1 MVILFLL
8 DLTLNTIVY
17 STCKLWT
24 FGYYI
29 VHGTQKTELEIVLD
43 TINEMSLEIKNLKEK
58 IEKQEIQYS
67 IDNIS

>member
-17 STCKLWT
+17 STYKLCT

-29 VHGTQKTELEIVLD
+29 VYGTQKTELELVLD
-43 TINEMSLEIKNLKEK
+43 KINEMSLEIKNLKEK
-58 IEKQEIQYS
+58 IEK
-67 IDNIS
+67 